1 MHVDDDHKS
10 MNAYETM
17 VEDAFGHNHRYEH
30 QTTNMDRNANEPAGP
45 NANEPLDSKVQRFYD
60 MLDVA

>member
-1 MHVDDDHKS
+1 M
-10 MNAYETM
+10 
-17 VEDAFGHNHRYEH
+17 EDAFGHNHRYEH

-45 NANEPLDSKVQRFYD
+45 NANEPPDSKVKRFYD